1 MLAKPKRNKNEDHLS
16 ADETVV
22 EKVKVLH
29 SSSEM
34 RPFKRKETTGMQQ
47 FVAFVNV
54 VNFCLTLRWI
64 KRLSNNLIWIFQ

>member
-1 MLAKPKRNKNEDHLS
+1 VLAKPKRNKNEDHLS

-34 RPFKRKETTGMQQ
+34 RPF
-47 FVAFVNV
+47 
-54 VNFCLTLRWI
+54 
-64 KRLSNNLIWIFQ
+64 